1 MYFEKNEGID
11 TKPVELF
18 PGHAGVAGSSL
29 IFVALPDFEMEVIW
43 RAEVR
48 FFQLLPVE
56 ESGEVS
62 LRIDPILLFH
72 LHFFHMGVDGI
83 DGRSVRKMMFDDD
96 CFVRELAE
104 NMDHPA
110 PSDGKD
116 SFFKISREIDSGM
129 KMSGLVAAAEVTV
142 STDNSVSE
150 AFEIFPVGIMEW

>member
-1 MYFEKNEGID
+1 MVTEENKGID
-11 TKPVELF
+11 TKHVKFL
-18 PGHAGVAGSSL
+18 PGFTGVAGSSFVL
-29 IFVALPDFEMEVIW
+29 IALPDFEMEVI
-43 RAEVR
+43 RSAEVR
-48 FFQLLPVE
+48 FFQLFPVE

-62 LRIDPILLFH
+62 LKIDPIPLFY

-83 DGRSVRKMMFDDD
+83 DRCSVRKMMFDDD